1 MTFVFEFSEADTE
14 TLRRLLRDCVGV
26 NSYASL
32 TAQFFSQLSEQERRQ
47 RKVQLPSSADVFADL
62 AKLVDDSYLDVDSP
76 THFLKKLREE
86 CSQ

>member
-1 MTFVFEFSEADTE
+1 MVRKVGHEVTFLFEFSEADTE

-47 RKVQLPSSADVFADL
+47 RKAQLPQW
-62 AKLVDDSYLDVDSP
+62 K
-76 THFLKKLREE
+76 EE
-86 CSQ
+86 YSQ